1 MPILNVVDLKKVFRD
16 GKRGDVVAID
26 DFNLRIK
33 KGEFVSIV
41 GRSGCGKTTL
51 LEMMAGLQ
59 KYDSGQIFVDG
70 NLVSGPHQG
79 CGMVFQEYALFPW
92 LTVKGNLEFG
102 PRVRGIDAPT
112 RRRTVENL
120 IRMVGLHAFAG
131 HYPHEISGGMKQLVA
146 LARALANEPKI
157 ILMDEPFAAMDP
169 QTRESMQRELLKL
182 WRQTGETILFV
193 THNVEEAIF
202 LADRVVVM
210 TARPGKVKQE
220 IAITLPRPRD
230 DALRMSPRFHEL
242 EDSIRRMI

>member
-1 MPILNVVDLKKVFRD
+1 MPILNVVGLKKVFHD

-26 DFNLRIK
+26 DFSLRIQ

-59 KYDSGQIFVDG
+59 EYDSGQIFVDG
-70 NLVSGPHQG
+70 NLVRGPHQD

-102 PRVRGIDAPT
+102 PRVRGIDAST

-120 IRMVGLHAFAG
+120 IRMVGLHAFAR

-146 LARALANEPKI
+146 LARALANKPKI

-169 QTRESMQRELLKL
+169 QTRENMQRELLNL
-182 WRQTGETILFV
+182 WHQTGETILFV

-202 LADRVVVM
+202 LADRIVVM

-220 IAITLPRPRD
+220 IAVTLPRPRH
-230 DALRMSPRFHEL
+230 DALRISPRFHEL
-242 EDSIRRMI
+242 EDTIRKMI